1 MLADDLSDYLY
12 VRSSGHFASLMT
24 LIARGCR
31 RAITT
36 SAERLTT
43 EIMDKVNNDAAAEE
57 ARVELAAAV
66 QAGLFTT
73 RIPNR
78 GRAA

>member
-1 MLADDLSDYLY
+1 
-12 VRSSGHFASLMT
+12 MT

-31 RAITT
+31 RAVTT
-36 SAERLTT
+36 RAERLTAKV
-43 EIMDKVNNDAAAEE
+43 MDTVRNDAAAEE

-73 RIPNR
+73 RAR
-78 GRAA
+78 RQAT